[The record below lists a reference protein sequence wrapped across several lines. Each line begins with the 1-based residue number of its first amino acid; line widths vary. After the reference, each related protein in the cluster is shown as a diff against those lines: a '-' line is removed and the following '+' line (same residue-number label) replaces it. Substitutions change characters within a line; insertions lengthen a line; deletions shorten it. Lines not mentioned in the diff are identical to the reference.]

1 MNQLQHSVETQAAVA
16 YREHLP
22 HPSAQDE
29 APECTSRQ
37 QQSDGVTNL
46 SSVSR
51 PMKNVAKADQREEH
65 SAQSP
70 RSDREPPRLASRDIK
85 EDVFSLFTNDTDV
98 VVIDSV
104 TVPIVEEP
112 LYMQP
117 DEAWKCLSHKGQA
130 FADKSGKIVA
140 LEELDFHQQVAWLSM
155 MTRGEL
161 WMTDGVKPMATG
173 ENITAEHDGSKNDVR
188 RSPSSQHPQ
197 ATMVRAGDS
206 ELSSNFE
213 GSCEVEVAI
222 SRSAVP
228 GATCKSLTNP
238 SKSGPMKTIQPL
250 QFGPQP
256 SVALTLPEALV
267 IPKVLPI
274 SGKKAYRIKYHSTR
288 AQLNRFNNRKSLSTL
303 VLESLVSQGR
313 VVLIRDA
320 IIGGRG
326 KYKMPTRGNGGGLCL
341 LSQGVRGSIK
351 ILQVQLS
358 AGQGMGL
365 GRRIQ
370 GERGDGEWGQFDDG
384 EERKEEDVEDIE
396 DNWGKGGIRGKDI
409 VDSNRVKEEIENE
422 KGTEGV

>member
-1 MNQLQHSVETQAAVA
+1 MNQLQHSVEAQAAVT

-22 HPSAQDE
+22 HPSTQDE
-29 APECTSRQ
+29 TSERKFQ
-37 QQSDGVTNL
+37 QQQNDGVTNL
-46 SSVSR
+46 SFVSR
-51 PMKNVAKADQREEH
+51 PMKHVAKADQGEEH

-70 RSDREPPRLASRDIK
+70 RSDREPPKVVSREIK

-98 VVIDSV
+98 VVIGSV
-104 TVPIVEEP
+104 TIPIVEEP
-112 LYMQP
+112 LCMQP

-140 LEELDFHQQVAWLSM
+140 LEDLDFHQQVAWLSM

-161 WMTDGVKPMATG
+161 WMPDGVKPMTTG
-173 ENITAEHDGSKNDVR
+173 ENITAEHDGSKNGVR

-206 ELSSNFE
+206 KLSSNFE
-213 GSCEVEVAI
+213 GSCEVKIAI

-228 GATCKSLTNP
+228 GAARKSLADP
-238 SKSGPMKTIQPL
+238 STSARTSPMKTIQPL

-303 VLESLVSQGR
+303 VLESLLSKGR
-313 VVLIRDA
+313 GVLIRDA

-326 KYKMPTRGNGGGLCL
+326 KYKMPTRGNDDGLCL
-341 LSQGVRGSIK
+341 LSQGVGQSIAVGQRVGSV
-351 ILQVQLS
+351 LE
-358 AGQGMGL
+358 GQGQYQDLAGAA
-365 GRRIQ
+365 
-370 GERGDGEWGQFDDG
+370 
-384 EERKEEDVEDIE
+384 
-396 DNWGKGGIRGKDI
+396 
-409 VDSNRVKEEIENE
+409 
-422 KGTEGV
+422 